1 VKDKIHARKVK
12 TREEVRIQMSTH
24 RTRGKTKSQK
34 QAKSKTIQSGD
45 AE

>member
-1 VKDKIHARKVK
+1 MK

-24 RTRGKTKSQK
+24 WTRRETKSK
-34 QAKSKTIQSGD
+34 KETKSKTIQACD